1 MGMEVID
8 PAKIPLSL
16 YVHWPWCVR
25 KCPYCDFNSHALETS
40 RGTMRSLDEER
51 YVEALKK
58 DLDEWRGMSAGR
70 RLQSVFFGGG
80 TPSLMSPDA
89 AAEVLSYADRT
100 IGLAPECEVT
110 LEANPGTV
118 DEAKFRGFKA
128 AGVNRLSIG
137 VQSFD
142 DERLRLI
149 GRIHSRAE
157 ALSAAEKA
165 AGLFDSFN
173 LDLMFGLPTES
184 RPGVMSDVETA
195 LSTGAQHLSF
205 YQLTIEEG
213 TAFAKSLPADLP
225 DSEALDD
232 MGDAVALRLEEAGFV
247 HYEVSGYAKPGK
259 FCRHNLNYWTYGDY
273 FGIGAG
279 AHGKASA
286 EDGIYR
292 AARSSGPSAYMNE
305 VLGGRGLSLHK
316 VDEADVPFEFML
328 NALRLRE
335 GVAEELWVERTG
347 LPLSFIAEK
356 RRELEEK
363 GLLVPGRIQTTQ
375 KGYMF
380 LSLVQEEF
388 L

>member
-1 MGMEVID
+1 MEVID

-40 RGTMRSLDEER
+40 RGTMRSVDEER
-51 YVEALKK
+51 YVDALKK

-80 TPSLMSPDA
+80 TPSLMSPAA
-89 AAEVLSYADRT
+89 AAEVLSYADKT
-100 IGLAPECEVT
+100 IGLAPGCEVT

-118 DEAKFRGFKA
+118 DEAKFRGFRA

-173 LDLMFGLPTES
+173 LDLMFGLPTETKQ
-184 RPGVMSDVETA
+184 GVMSDVEAA

-213 TAFAKSLPADLP
+213 TAFAKSLPEDLP
-225 DSEALDD
+225 DAEALDD
-232 MGDAVALRLEEAGFV
+232 MGDAVARRLEEAGFV

-279 AHGKASA
+279 AHGKASRS
-286 EDGIYR
+286 DGVHR
-292 AARSSGPSAYMNE
+292 AARSSGPAAYMNE
-305 VLGGRGLSLHK
+305 VLGGKGLALQR
-316 VDEADVPFEFML
+316 VEASDVPFEFML

-335 GVAEELWVERTG
+335 GVAEELWEERTG
-347 LPLSFIAEK
+347 LPLSFIEEK

-380 LSLVQEEF
+380 LSLVQEGF

>member
-1 MGMEVID
+1 MEVID

-40 RGTMRSLDEER
+40 RGTMRSVDEER

-80 TPSLMSPDA
+80 TPSLMSPAA
-89 AAEVLSYADRT
+89 AAEVLSYADKT
-100 IGLAPECEVT
+100 IGLLPGCEVT

-118 DEAKFRGFKA
+118 DEAKFRGFRA

-173 LDLMFGLPTES
+173 LDLMFGLPTETKQ
-184 RPGVMSDVETA
+184 GVMSDVEAA

-213 TAFAKSLPADLP
+213 TAFAKSLPEDLP

-232 MGDAVALRLEEAGFV
+232 MGDAVARRLEEAGFV

-279 AHGKASA
+279 AHGKASRS
-286 EDGIYR
+286 DGVHR
-292 AARSSGPSAYMNE
+292 AARSSGPAAYMNE
-305 VLGGRGLSLHK
+305 VLGGNGLALQK
-316 VDEADVPFEFML
+316 VEASDIPFEFML
-328 NALRLRE
+328 NALRLKE
-335 GVAEELWVERTG
+335 GVAEELWEERTG

-380 LSLVQEEF
+380 LSLIQEEF

>member
-40 RGTMRSLDEER
+40 RGTMRSVDEER
-51 YVEALKK
+51 YVDALKK

-80 TPSLMSPDA
+80 TPSLMSPAA
-89 AAEVLSYADRT
+89 AAEVLSYADKT
-100 IGLAPECEVT
+100 IGLLPGCEVT

-118 DEAKFRGFKA
+118 DEAKFRGFRA

-173 LDLMFGLPTES
+173 LDLMFGLPTETKQ
-184 RPGVMSDVETA
+184 GVMSDVEAA

-213 TAFAKSLPADLP
+213 TAFAKSLPEDLP

-232 MGDAVALRLEEAGFV
+232 MGDAVARRLEEAGFV

-279 AHGKASA
+279 AHGKASRS
-286 EDGIYR
+286 DGVHR
-292 AARSSGPSAYMNE
+292 AARSSGPAAYMNE
-305 VLGGRGLSLHK
+305 VQGGNGLALQK
-316 VDEADVPFEFML
+316 VEASDVPFEFML

-335 GVAEELWVERTG
+335 GVAEELWEERTG
-347 LPLSFIAEK
+347 LALSFIAEK